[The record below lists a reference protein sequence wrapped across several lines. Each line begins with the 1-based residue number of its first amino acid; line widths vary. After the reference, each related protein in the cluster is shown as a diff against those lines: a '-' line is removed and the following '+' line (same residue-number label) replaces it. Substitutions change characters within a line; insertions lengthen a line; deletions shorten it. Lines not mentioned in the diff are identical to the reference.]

1 MKCNIFISKLYLNF
15 AGPEI
20 ILSLTPSK
28 FSTTGFSH
36 PWLVLSDLHMCS
48 KHANALWV
56 RGVHSKYYWQGKLN
70 MWVAQ
75 SSCLSE
81 F

>member
-28 FSTTGFSH
+28 FSTTGFSN

-56 RGVHSKYYWQGKLN
+56 RGVYTQNTIGRAS
-70 MWVAQ
+70 
-75 SSCLSE
+75 
-81 F
+81 